1 MKPKIWSNFGASV
14 HSDSAT
20 ICISL
25 SNFTVKDQSFCFR
38 PCESYSPGSFFPAH
52 NADFPGK
59 DTTANRSRAAK
70 SRSRIL
76 WAWEA
81 SLPSKVERA
90 GPAAQV
96 LISENRGTRSTA
108 GDGAGRA
115 NSTAVQQGVSART
128 PLAVARANPI
138 GSWPRPLSQSATSQ
152 LNHSIETRPAPGTP
166 STVVLF
172 QNLKHNKV

>member
-96 LISENRGTRSTA
+96 LISENRGTRSAPARLETEPGGQILQLCNRGCLLA
-108 GDGAGRA
+108 RHWLWRALIPLVLGRA
-115 NSTAVQQGVSART
+115 LSA
-128 PLAVARANPI
+128 NQ
-138 GSWPRPLSQSATSQ
+138 PRPS
-152 LNHSIETRPAPGTP
+152 SIIP
-166 STVVLF
+166 
-172 QNLKHNKV
+172 